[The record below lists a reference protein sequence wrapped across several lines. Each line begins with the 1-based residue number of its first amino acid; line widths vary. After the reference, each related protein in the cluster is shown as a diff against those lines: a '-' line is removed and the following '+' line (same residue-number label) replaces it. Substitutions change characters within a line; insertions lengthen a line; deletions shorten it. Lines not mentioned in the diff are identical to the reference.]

1 MANSHSH
8 AKPDVMAL
16 AAGIALLMAA
26 TATSA
31 YGQTMPPDFEEVSGT
46 YTNTE
51 EGVEITFPDGYSGF
65 EASQTSETTLVV
77 TNPGGL
83 SEGEQEAMPSIG
95 LLITDKEG
103 RDITDPSSL
112 LPGVIDCTEPSIESR
127 TVAGVQGYEIAIEC
141 PNMSQMLRIVA
152 AETQDRIVSV
162 MYLASSSEFEADL
175 GKFNS
180 AVDSLKIQSAIDSQA
195 PSDVPAEDN
204 AASRTLEVT
213 VGKEPI
219 EVQVESSSEI
229 SDFGLDEETKTLSFA
244 VDGDGEA
251 SVVSA
256 GAILE
261 GPYVV
266 TIDGQETSDF
276 EESTNEQGVT
286 TITLPHGAGAHEIT
300 VTGTQVIPEF
310 SIVTLGV
317 LAALIGVVAVIG
329 RARLMG
335 RGAQGT

>member
-1 MANSHSH
+1 MSMANSHAH
-8 AKPDVMAL
+8 AKPAVVAL

-31 YGQTMPPDFEEVSGT
+31 YGQTMPPDLEEVSGT

-65 EASQTSETTLVV
+65 EVGQTSEATLVV
-77 TNPGGL
+77 TSPGGL
-83 SEGEQEAMPSIG
+83 SESDPETMRSIA

-103 RDITDPSSL
+103 RDITDPSSVIQ
-112 LPGVIDCTEPSIESR
+112 GVIDCNEPSIESR
-127 TVAGVQGYEIAIEC
+127 TVAGVQGYEITVEC
-141 PNMSQMLRIVA
+141 PNTSQMLMMVA
-152 AETQDRIVSV
+152 AETQEKIVDV
-162 MYLASSSEFEADL
+162 MYVAPSSEFEADL

-180 AVDSLKIQSAIDSQA
+180 AIDSLKIQSAIDSQA
-195 PSDVPAEDN
+195 PSDVPAEDDT
-204 AASRTLEVT
+204 ASRTLEVT
-213 VGKEPI
+213 VGEEPI

-229 SDFGLDEETKTLSFA
+229 SDFGLDEETKTLSFG
-244 VDGDGEA
+244 VDGEGDA
-251 SVVSA
+251 SVVSV
-256 GAILE
+256 GAVLE

-276 EESTNEQGVT
+276 EESTNEQGVR

-300 VTGTQVIPEF
+300 VTGTQVVPEF
-310 SIVTLGV
+310 PIVTLGV

-335 RGAQGT
+335 RGA